1 LQTELQFTVQKDSDI
16 YEFSNELK
24 PLLKKLHRYTVHLGA
39 FDSMAAMRYHFLQQG
54 WDNVDYFL
62 KRYSRI
68 AESDE
73 SVMVT
78 YYLLYQEL
86 SQVTRVEDKNK
97 YIKKIMGEIFELRLN

>member
-1 LQTELQFTVQKDSDI
+1 MCHNF
-16 YEFSNELK
+16 N
-24 PLLKKLHRYTVHLGA
+24 
-39 FDSMAAMRYHFLQQG
+39 FLQEIVKTG
-54 WDNVDYFL
+54 DLSWDNVDYFL

-97 YIKKIMGEIFELRLN
+97 YIKKIMGEIIKLRLN